1 MSECSISIYCSKE
14 VVINGALGHCVSLNK
29 GKTFVSDKVI
39 GKGKTHAWYLGSLDT
54 NRTITFVYD
63 LKEAEAKEQV
73 NVFLTLELLHSG

>member
-1 MSECSISIYCSKE
+1 
-14 VVINGALGHCVSLNK
+14 VINGALGHCVSLNK

-63 LKEAEAKEQV
+63 LKEAEAK
-73 NVFLTLELLHSG
+73 